1 MRANHD
7 LKQAQKY
14 GTLGR
19 KNEVPDRE
27 ALFGCKNRPETPVN
41 QIIRNDFGEGAS
53 AALQER
59 YIYAKQHK
67 ALSKGLTAVRMTN
80 AQVTADNHV
89 RSKTQN
95 RDAEARPEFKL
106 KRFQNVDPRTST
118 KRGDVAYMSKKNA
131 PQAMGAAFAQEQA

>member
-7 LKQAQKY
+7 LMQKQPFGQ
-14 GTLGR
+14 LGK

-27 ALFGCKNRPETPVN
+27 ALFGCKNRPETPVD
-41 QIIRNDFGEGAS
+41 QIIANDFGEGAS

-59 YIYAKQHK
+59 YAHFKQYR
-67 ALSKGLTAVRMTN
+67 AVSKGLTAVRMTN

-95 RDAEARPEFKL
+95 RDATARPEFKL
-106 KRFQNVDPRTST
+106 KRFQDVDPRTST
-118 KRGDVAYMSKKNA
+118 KRGDNAYMSKK
-131 PQAMGAAFAQEQA
+131 